1 MLENVK
7 RELKSKFG
15 YDLRTFFCKFAN
27 MKFARYLLVAFFAIF
42 AMDQTDAVEDVSA
55 GTFDFLFSNVEDPTN
70 VFLLPDD
77 KSEAPSFASPIAS
90 EVIDYA
96 AKFLGR
102 PYRRGAKGPKS
113 FDCSGFTSF
122 IFRNFDILLNP
133 SSSAQYTQGVSIS
146 NDEIRPGDLLFFGG
160 RRSGKTRVG
169 HVGMAVDVDDAGVV
183 TFIHAATSGGIRYDR
198 YPDGGYY
205 SNRYIGARR
214 VLD

>member
-1 MLENVK
+1 MNLAK
-7 RELKSKFG
+7 
-15 YDLRTFFCKFAN
+15 
-27 MKFARYLLVAFFAIF
+27 YLLIAFFAIF
-42 AMDQTDAVEDVSA
+42 AMNRTVAVEDPS
-55 GTFDFLFSNVEDPTN
+55 GSSFDFLFSNVEDPTN
-70 VFLLPDD
+70 VFLIPD
-77 KSEAPSFASPIAS
+77 EQPSSVSFENPMAS

-133 SSSAQYTQGVSIS
+133 SSSSQYTQGVAIPR
-146 NDEIRPGDLLFFGG
+146 NEIRPGDLLFFGG

-169 HVGMAVDVDDAGVV
+169 HVGMAVDVDESGTV

-214 VLD
+214 VLE